1 MAIVSIRELIEA
13 GVHFGHRVSRW
24 NPKMKPYIFGK
35 RNLIHIIDL
44 TETVKGL
51 IKGTYFLR
59 KVAARGEEIVFVGTK
74 RQARS
79 TVEAEAKR
87 CEMHYVTE
95 RWLGGTLTNFR
106 TILARV
112 KRLEELEKMEEDGSL
127 HSYSKKMISS
137 LMREKRK
144 IKRNLEG
151 IRRMRKLPGALFV
164 VDPRREKNA
173 VAEAAKLGIP
183 VVALLDTDSDPESC
197 DIAIPGNDDAMRSV
211 QLVVT
216 RIADAVFAGKKT
228 HVARTPSVRPEA
240 ARTESKKPPGG
251 RAAASRGK
259 PAASGRG
266 RTATARPRKAVGART
281 ERKSSPGKPAAKTAP
296 AHRQPRPEKAGPE
309 KAEKTATPAAAPAP
323 TKPQQESASPGQSPT
338 PGPGPTKPSDETSA
352 GKQDKTTTE

>member
-13 GVHFGHRVSRW
+13 GVHFGHRISRW

-51 IKGTYFLR
+51 IRGTYFLR
-59 KVAARGEEIVFVGTK
+59 KVAARGEEIILVGTK

-79 TVEAEAKR
+79 TIEAEAKR

-137 LMREKRK
+137 LLREKRK

-164 VDPRREKNA
+164 VDPRRERNA

-211 QLVVT
+211 QLVVA
-216 RIADAVFAGKKT
+216 RIADAVLAGKKS
-228 HVARTPSVRPEA
+228 HIARAPSVRPEA
-240 ARTESKKPPGG
+240 APTESKKTPGG
-251 RAAASRGK
+251 RAAPSRPK

-266 RTATARPRKAVGART
+266 RTSAARPRKVAGAHT
-281 ERKSSPGKPAAKTAP
+281 ERKSPPGKPAAKTSP
-296 AHRQPRPEKAGPE
+296 VHRQPKPEKVKPE
-309 KAEKTATPAAAPAP
+309 KAEKTAAPAP
-323 TKPQQESASPGQSPT
+323 AKPQQESESASPS
-338 PGPGPTKPSDETSA
+338 PTKPSDETSA
-352 GKQDKTTTE
+352 GKQDNATTE